1 MKNKISW
8 RRIQTVPTRQ
18 QNISGLLKP
27 LIRAP
32 RSNHLNCKFSAP
44 SIQNV
49 VKFLLIVTTMFT
61 IKNEV
66 CFLKICSQYAKRK
79 INNTVRVC
87 SSQISSVRHLPHP
100 SLLRRPF
107 RQSTNSPTHPLRG
120 NCSLLRSR
128 RKFKSHRKEVIGNV
142 EICRAK
148 KLLFHVDRF
157 CP

>member
-1 MKNKISW
+1 MTVIYMKNKISW

-32 RSNHLNCKFSAP
+32 RSNHLKCKFSAP

-79 INNTVRVC
+79 INNTVRVVRLKSRLFGAC
-87 SSQISSVRHLPHP
+87 LTPHYCVVHFASQLTVLPTP
-100 SLLRRPF
+100 
-107 RQSTNSPTHPLRG
+107 
-120 NCSLLRSR
+120 
-128 RKFKSHRKEVIGNV
+128 
-142 EICRAK
+142 
-148 KLLFHVDRF
+148 
-157 CP
+157 